1 MALPLTTV
9 NRVTSVAGKR
19 GEGLR
24 SETIRG
30 ETEEVSERS
39 TLGAIE
45 HRCFAALAGYGDA
58 PANGVE
64 RCRLQVV
71 EPRGELRDGSAALAR
86 KHARDAVIACGDEE
100 AAIPAEPDTPDHLT
114 TGQGG
119 DELVRMN
126 VPDPSRP

>member
-9 NRVTSVAGKR
+9 NRLTSVAGKH
-19 GEGLR
+19 GERLWG
-24 SETIRG
+24 ETIRS
-30 ETEEVSERS
+30 ETEEVRKRS

-58 PANGVE
+58 PANRVE

-71 EPRGELRDGSAALAR
+71 EPRRKLSDESAALGGEDSR
-86 KHARDAVIACGDEE
+86 NAVIACGDQE
-100 AAIPAEPDTPDHLT
+100 ATIPAEADTPDHLT

-119 DELVRMN
+119 DEVVRTN